1 MTPLAGFFKRILG
14 AGAPT
19 PAAAEPPAPRGRS
32 RATAPDD
39 SAPPPDDGERS
50 GRRRGTRGGRGR
62 GGSSD
67 AAQAAPPAAEARES
81 TSTSTRGGRGRGR
94 GSASNSPEGTGASS
108 EPRSYSWTARSAGT
122 DRNETEEQARQRRE
136 QASRQRRGR
145 TPSFR
150 PYRENLDAP
159 LPEDIAFR
167 SAAEGGD
174 RSILPARRRRGT
186 GLRDTERVLVA
197 GARSLSGWSRP
208 IGGSDDL
215 TVASLQTDTPE
226 GTTAAPARR
235 SRPARVSD
243 PAIVLDGDD
252 DTLEATAEDG
262 ETDETETTEDGA
274 PRRRRRGRRGGRGR
288 RRPGTPLEGEL
299 DENGEPRADLVDA
312 RTEDDLPDEEFA
324 EDELAEDLAD
334 ELGDEGAEEPLE
346 ETVDDG
352 VAIPRAVAIAA
363 VLSGE
368 ADDEAGAQ
376 EDADD
381 LDNEEDDE
389 EESSYAAYDLS
400 DADEFEE
407 PEADLDASEDHDDA
421 PEADDEREAAP
432 SGPVRREARKPR
444 AQATVEPADL
454 PQAFADLGVGEITL
468 QTLARW
474 RFDKPTPIQE
484 RAIPALIGGRDVVGV
499 AQTGSGK
506 TVAFGI
512 PMVECLDPE
521 LAEVQ
526 GLVLVPTRELASQV
540 LDVLKDLAAGFGLEA
555 VGILG
560 GHSLAGDF
568 KALER
573 RPAIVVGTPGRVID
587 HLQRGTLSLRY
598 VRYAVLDEADQM
610 LDIGFLPDIRRILSR
625 TPKRRQTALFSA
637 TMPSTI
643 RRLVW
648 QFMENPE
655 TVTVDPE
662 LSTVDT
668 IDQVYFEVA
677 TRDKA
682 RGLRELVE
690 RELKGRTLVFCKMKR
705 GVDRLEADLA
715 RQGVRVGALHGD
727 MDQRRRE
734 RVVQEFRAGE
744 LDVLIATNVA
754 ARGLDIPEITHVVNY
769 DVPQNPEEYVHRI
782 GRTGRAGRDGK
793 AITFV
798 SEWDMREW
806 DAIEQAFGD
815 QLRREELEI
824 YS

>member
-1 MTPLAGFFKRILG
+1 
-14 AGAPT
+14 
-19 PAAAEPPAPRGRS
+19 
-32 RATAPDD
+32 
-39 SAPPPDDGERS
+39 
-50 GRRRGTRGGRGR
+50 
-62 GGSSD
+62 
-67 AAQAAPPAAEARES
+67 
-81 TSTSTRGGRGRGR
+81 
-94 GSASNSPEGTGASS
+94 
-108 EPRSYSWTARSAGT
+108 
-122 DRNETEEQARQRRE
+122 
-136 QASRQRRGR
+136 
-145 TPSFR
+145 
-150 PYRENLDAP
+150 
-159 LPEDIAFR
+159 
-167 SAAEGGD
+167 
-174 RSILPARRRRGT
+174 
-186 GLRDTERVLVA
+186 
-197 GARSLSGWSRP
+197 
-208 IGGSDDL
+208 
-215 TVASLQTDTPE
+215 
-226 GTTAAPARR
+226 
-235 SRPARVSD
+235 
-243 PAIVLDGDD
+243 
-252 DTLEATAEDG
+252 
-262 ETDETETTEDGA
+262 
-274 PRRRRRGRRGGRGR
+274 
-288 RRPGTPLEGEL
+288 
-299 DENGEPRADLVDA
+299 
-312 RTEDDLPDEEFA
+312 
-324 EDELAEDLAD
+324 
-334 ELGDEGAEEPLE
+334 
-346 ETVDDG
+346 
-352 VAIPRAVAIAA
+352 
-363 VLSGE
+363 
-368 ADDEAGAQ
+368 
-376 EDADD
+376 
-381 LDNEEDDE
+381 
-389 EESSYAAYDLS
+389 
-400 DADEFEE
+400 
-407 PEADLDASEDHDDA
+407 
-421 PEADDEREAAP
+421 
-432 SGPVRREARKPR
+432 
-444 AQATVEPADL
+444 
-454 PQAFADLGVGEITL
+454 
-468 QTLARW
+468 
-474 RFDKPTPIQE
+474 
-484 RAIPALIGGRDVVGV
+484 
-499 AQTGSGK
+499 
-506 TVAFGI
+506 
-512 PMVECLDPE
+512 MVEALAPE

-682 RGLRELVE
+682 KGLRELVE

-727 MDQRRRE
+727 MDQRHRE
-734 RVVQEFRAGE
+734 RVVRAFRDGE

-806 DAIEQAFGD
+806 DAIVDAFGEH
-815 QLRREELEI
+815 LRREELAI
-824 YS
+824 YSR

>member
-136 QASRQRRGR
+136 QASRQRRGGGR
-145 TPSFR
+145 SSFR
-150 PYRENLDAP
+150 PYRENLDPP

-174 RSILPARRRRGT
+174 RTILPARRRRGT
-186 GLRDTERVLVA
+186 GLRDTERVLGG
-197 GARSLSGWSRP
+197 GARSLSGWSRTVGEP
-208 IGGSDDL
+208 VSPVTSREAGDDSGPR
-215 TVASLQTDTPE
+215 TPRRGRPPRGTDAVP
-226 GTTAAPARR
+226 
-235 SRPARVSD
+235 
-243 PAIVLDGDD
+243 VLDGE
-252 DTLEATAEDG
+252 TEIEALVADEDAEDG
-262 ETDETETTEDGA
+262 DVDATDTTEDGA

-288 RRPGTPLEGEL
+288 RRPGTVDGATDEQDGDAPHAEDSDDEPDAISAAIDL
-299 DENGEPRADLVDA
+299 DE
-312 RTEDDLPDEEFA
+312 DDDDA
-324 EDELAEDLAD
+324 EDTLDEHDDETDEDEAVL
-334 ELGDEGAEEPLE
+334 
-346 ETVDDG
+346 
-352 VAIPRAVAIAA
+352 PRSVAIAA

-368 ADDEAGAQ
+368 ADDELA
-376 EDADD
+376 EPDDDVDDDD
-381 LDNEEDDE
+381 LDGE
-389 EESSYAAYDLS
+389 EESGYAAYDPS
-400 DADEFEE
+400 DADDIDEDE
-407 PEADLDASEDHDDA
+407 DLEDAEI
-421 PEADDEREAAP
+421 EEAAP
-432 SGPVRREARKPR
+432 VASAPVRRAPR
-444 AQATVEPADL
+444 TPRVTADVDPSLL
-454 PQAFADLGVGEITL
+454 PQAFADLGVGERTL
-468 QTLARW
+468 QAIARW
-474 RFDKPTPIQE
+474 GFTKPSPIQE
-484 RAIPALIGGRDVVGV
+484 RAIPALLAGKDVVGV

-506 TVAFGI
+506 TVAFGV
-512 PMVECLDPE
+512 PMVEALDPE

-682 RGLRELVE
+682 KGLRELVE

-806 DAIEQAFGD
+806 DAIAEAFGD
-815 QLRREELEI
+815 HLRREELSI
-824 YS
+824 YSR